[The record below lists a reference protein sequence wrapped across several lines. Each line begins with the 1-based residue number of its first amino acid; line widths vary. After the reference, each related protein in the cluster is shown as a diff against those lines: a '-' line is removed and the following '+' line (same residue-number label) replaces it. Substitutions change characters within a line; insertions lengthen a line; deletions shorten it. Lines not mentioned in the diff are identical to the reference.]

1 MTFSYPTSVCI
12 QTVTFRTSYLFF
24 AVFMSLKLVIIEIIL
39 TYRLEINK
47 KSDFNA
53 PFLLRYRLE
62 EVYYNYFKKYVNLL
76 FLISLGKNRQRD
88 FSAQ

>member
-1 MTFSYPTSVCI
+1 MTFSYPTSVCFQAI
-12 QTVTFRTSYLFF
+12 TFGATYLFF

-53 PFLLRYRLE
+53 PFLLRSQNNVFMY
-62 EVYYNYFKKYVNLL
+62 
-76 FLISLGKNRQRD
+76 D
-88 FSAQ
+88 TFSSVRKGFFEGGVDRG